1 MNSYISRQSPP
12 HFLTPE
18 VSRRNSF
25 GKKYDYSETRND
37 QRNPN
42 RLKPVLFCRETSF
55 VEYCAFFLQ
64 RMPHD
69 RSAFTDFPLKGK
81 LRLRS
86 NISLSCGMGE
96 LRDINIRRVE
106 NKEETTLW
114 LNILTLGGNG
124 GRLPFQISEDIQRER
139 RHGGDALHQFL
150 DLINRR
156 FWELFF
162 QSYRIGTRPQFG
174 FNNPSARWLIHD
186 LAKNTVGF
194 GNTAM
199 TKDITA
205 TLHQG
210 YLLRYCFNV
219 GHGSG
224 TSNALAELLSRG
236 IERPVSIVEQQPCN
250 ALIPWRHTCCLRSTT
265 AFDISRS
272 FGMLGRHATVR
283 KLRILDIQGEANDLY
298 LFLPVVEGLLLQVLL
313 KLLTMALAGE
323 LSLVALRYKAMLK
336 AGDSCRL
343 GEKMLRLGWGGAL
356 GTRGSCSNFIYVS
369 AAAIARNGETK

>member
-1 MNSYISRQSPP
+1 MNNYISRQPSP
-12 HFLTPE
+12 HFLAHE
-18 VSRRNSF
+18 VSGRN
-25 GKKYDYSETRND
+25 GLDVKYDYSEAGND

-42 RLKPVLFCRETSF
+42 RLKPVPFCRETSF

-64 RMPHD
+64 RMSHD
-69 RSAFTDFPLKGK
+69 RSVFTDFPLKGK

-86 NISLSCGMGE
+86 NISLACGAGE
-96 LRDINIRRVE
+96 LQDINIRRVE
-106 NKEETTLW
+106 NKDETTLW

-124 GRLPFQISEDIQRER
+124 GGLPFHVSEDIQRER
-139 RHGGDALHQFL
+139 RNGGDALHQFL

-194 GNTAM
+194 GNTTM

-224 TSNALAELLSRG
+224 TSSALAELLSRG

-250 ALIPWRHTCCLRSTT
+250 ALIPWRHTCCLHSIATRDVT
-265 AFDISRS
+265 RS
-272 FGMLGRHATVR
+272 FGMLGRHAIVH

-298 LFLPVVEGLLLQVLL
+298 LFLPVAEGLLLQVLL

-323 LSLVALRYKAMLK
+323 LSLVALRYKAILK
-336 AGDSCRL
+336 AGDSWRL

-356 GTRGSCSNFIYVS
+356 GARGSCCNFIHVS
-369 AAAIARNGETK
+369 ATAIARNGEIK